1 MGPQFLRN
9 ALGAFAVFQDWGNQ
23 PDDYVPGG
31 VGRLLLDQLVPAG
44 ASGGA
49 LTEPP
54 AIAAPHTMDELL
66 GVGSVVAAELPGVTE
81 DTTFGGLT
89 VRRSDDGNYAFV
101 GDAASGVRK
110 RWDWMYEPRPDA
122 AVRFVCLDT
131 RTHRGFPTAQ
141 WRLSLTVGPGE
152 PSVGGKV
159 AAPMLIHLSE
169 LVRQLDQR
177 FSQTAVNIV
186 ISPAPVFGL
195 PLVEDLFQR
204 LQALTSGP
212 EVADFEAWQANP
224 HGFDKLLGSL
234 HEADTL
240 LLSGD
245 VHYAYSNVIQ
255 FAEPNPSLQRN
266 LLVQLTSSS
275 LRNETGLTRLL
286 GSVGRETF
294 LLELLRIDDLS
305 LERLSHFADVL
316 VAKAEDVGQKVV
328 DLKGD
333 LTELETWYAE
343 TAPLL
348 AVWKSETWI
357 TYWLK
362 LKDTVLFQVQL
373 PTPEGLVAIGG
384 GMVVYLFGTFLN
396 PLAALGTQRDGEV
409 RREDFGMRFLG
420 DTRVTEERRQ
430 GAARLNGLTHDE
442 VLAAVQSAD
451 LKLRQVPEIVGYN
464 NIGRIDFATGA
475 ATPDDVRH
483 ELIWKVHGADGKP
496 EDLYGSTIHTDATTW
511 PTFGER
517 VAAEA
522 VREVE
527 RWHPATGE
535 IHEYEPE
542 GLEIIRGY
550 VDELKDVDTPP
561 EGRFYEPVEGAL
573 LSWSAVFISVCM
585 WRADGGGAFPYSS
598 RHIDYVRR
606 CKAHREEGSAN
617 PFYLYAKDEDE
628 AVVQVGDIVVVDLSG
643 GGMTYDEIDA
653 GETGFIPSHC
663 DMVVAVTDTEA
674 ICVGGNVEGDVA
686 QAPGHGQTGWTCNY
700 RAESRA
706 LQDGKLTRGDLLGV
720 IRRRDGV
727 P

>member
-1 MGPQFLRN
+1 MDDAARLDALEAAINGVAQAGAAAADVLLGDLQAAIDSEAAIGSEPAINQPPTGRALVNLVLDFRQRLAAFAGDDPPSADEVVDLAQAFVDELSATKLQDYVASRISPPQRANELRQHAALTSDAMDAHLMFLGEFYAMYLFAFSPAAWPTATGADGAATTVIRLPAPKDSVPNYAWTGALSVRGLQKSNEDAEAFAAGLPKVRRVLANVPTLMACDDHEVTDDWNIHEDWVRKVNGSVMGPQFLRN

-31 VGRLLLDQLVPAG
+31 AGRLLLDQLVPAG

-49 LTEPP
+49 LTAPP
-54 AIAAPHTMDELL
+54 AIAAPHTMNELL
-66 GVGSVVAAELPGVTE
+66 GVGSVVAGELPGVTE
-81 DTTFGGLT
+81 DTAFGGLT

-101 GDAASGVRK
+101 GDGASGVRK

-141 WRLSLTVGPGE
+141 WRLSLAVGPGGA
-152 PSVGGKV
+152 SVGGKV

-177 FSQTAVNIV
+177 ISQTAVNIV

-234 HEADTL
+234 READTL

-255 FAEPNPSLQRN
+255 FPEPNPSLQRN

-316 VAKAEDVGQKVV
+316 VATAEDVGQKAL

-333 LTELETWYAE
+333 LTLLPTWYDE

-348 AVWKSETWI
+348 AVWDPEVWI

-362 LKDTVLFQVQL
+362 LKDTMLFEAQL
-373 PTPEGLVAIGG
+373 PLPRASSPSAAV
-384 GMVVYLFGTFLN
+384 VVYLFGTFLN

-442 VLAAVQSAD
+442 VLAAVERAD
-451 LKLRQVPEIVGYN
+451 LKLRQVPEVVGYN
-464 NIGRIDFATGA
+464 NVGRIDFATGA
-475 ATPDDVRH
+475 ATPTT
-483 ELIWKVHGADGKP
+483 
-496 EDLYGSTIHTDATTW
+496 SAT
-511 PTFGER
+511 
-517 VAAEA
+517 
-522 VREVE
+522 
-527 RWHPATGE
+527 
-535 IHEYEPE
+535 
-542 GLEIIRGY
+542 
-550 VDELKDVDTPP
+550 
-561 EGRFYEPVEGAL
+561 
-573 LSWSAVFISVCM
+573 S
-585 WRADGGGAFPYSS
+585 
-598 RHIDYVRR
+598 
-606 CKAHREEGSAN
+606 
-617 PFYLYAKDEDE
+617 
-628 AVVQVGDIVVVDLSG
+628 
-643 GGMTYDEIDA
+643 
-653 GETGFIPSHC
+653 
-663 DMVVAVTDTEA
+663 
-674 ICVGGNVEGDVA
+674 
-686 QAPGHGQTGWTCNY
+686 
-700 RAESRA
+700 
-706 LQDGKLTRGDLLGV
+706 
-720 IRRRDGV
+720 
-727 P
+727 

>member
-1 MGPQFLRN
+1 
-9 ALGAFAVFQDWGNQ
+9 
-23 PDDYVPGG
+23 
-31 VGRLLLDQLVPAG
+31 
-44 ASGGA
+44 
-49 LTEPP
+49 
-54 AIAAPHTMDELL
+54 
-66 GVGSVVAAELPGVTE
+66 
-81 DTTFGGLT
+81 
-89 VRRSDDGNYAFV
+89 
-101 GDAASGVRK
+101 
-110 RWDWMYEPRPDA
+110 MYEPRPDA

-141 WRLSLTVGPGE
+141 WRLSLAVGPGE
-152 PSVGGKV
+152 PSVRGK
-159 AAPMLIHLSE
+159 AASPMLIHLSE

-255 FAEPNPSLQRN
+255 FPEPNPSLQRN

-286 GSVGRETF
+286 GSVGREGS
-294 LLELLRIDDLS
+294 LLELMRIDDLS
-305 LERLSHFADVL
+305 LERLNHFADVL
-316 VAKAEDVGQKVV
+316 VATAEDVGQKLLDV
-328 DLKGD
+328 KGD

-348 AVWKSETWI
+348 AVWDPESWI
-357 TYWLK
+357 TYWLA
-362 LKDTVLFQVQL
+362 LKDTMLLEVQL
-373 PTPEGLVAIGG
+373 PTPEGLVAVGN
-384 GMVVYLFGTFLN
+384 GMVAYLFGTFLN
-396 PLAALGTQRDGEV
+396 PLTALPTERDGEV
-409 RREDFGMRFLG
+409 DRGDFGMRFLG
-420 DTRVTEERRQ
+420 DARITEDRRQ
-430 GAARLNGLTHDE
+430 GAADLNGLTPDE
-442 VLAAVQSAD
+442 VLAAVQVAD
-451 LKLRQVPEIVGYN
+451 LKLRQAPEVVGYN
-464 NIGRIDFATGA
+464 NVGRIDFATGA

-483 ELIWKVHGADGKP
+483 ELIWKVHGADGAP
-496 EDLYGSTIHTDATTW
+496 EDLYGSTIHTGATTW
-511 PTFGER
+511 PAFGER

-522 VREVE
+522 LRELE
-527 RWHPATGE
+527 RWHPPTGE

-542 GLEIIRGY
+542 GHEIIRGY
-550 VDELKDVDTPP
+550 VDELEHLNRHLPVDQRFWPPVTPD
-561 EGRFYEPVEGAL
+561 GST
-573 LSWSAVFISVCM
+573 LSWSAVFICTCLL
-585 WRADGGGAFPYSS
+585 RADAGPAFPYSS

-606 CKAHREEGSAN
+606 CKAHREEGSSN

-628 AVVQVGDIVVVDLSG
+628 AIVQVGDIVVAVDPSG
-643 GGMTYDEIDA
+643 GGMTYDEIDV
-653 GETGFIPSHC
+653 GETGFISSHC
-663 DMVVAVTDTEA
+663 DIVVEVTDTEA
-674 ICVGGNVEGDVA
+674 VCVGGNVEGNEAVRN
-686 QAPGHGQTGWTCNY
+686 GQGETGWTCNR
-700 RAESRA
+700 RALTRT
-706 LQDGKLTRGDLLGV
+706 LQDGKLTQGFLLGV